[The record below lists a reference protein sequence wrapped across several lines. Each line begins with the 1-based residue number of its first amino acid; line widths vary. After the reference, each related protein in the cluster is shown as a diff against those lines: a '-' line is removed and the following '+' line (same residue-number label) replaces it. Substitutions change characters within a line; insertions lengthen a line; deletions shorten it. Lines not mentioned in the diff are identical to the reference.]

1 MVAQMELRALT
12 PQSGVIVLHI
22 KPRRDF
28 ARRANHLPSIE
39 IPCLPPRAKIF
50 RFTPTGKSEA

>member
-1 MVAQMELRALT
+1 MVALMELRALT
-12 PQSGVIVLHI
+12 RQSGAIVPRI

-28 ARRANHLPSIE
+28 ARRANHLPIIE